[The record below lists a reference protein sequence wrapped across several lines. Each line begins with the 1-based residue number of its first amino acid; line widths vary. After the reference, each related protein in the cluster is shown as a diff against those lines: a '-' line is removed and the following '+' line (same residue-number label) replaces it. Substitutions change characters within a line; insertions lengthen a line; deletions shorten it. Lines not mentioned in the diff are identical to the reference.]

1 MGVSE
6 SAAAQHDRIGRKAED
21 SKVLDHAVRVGL
33 VSYGIVHLLLAWLAF
48 QLVFGERSGQ
58 ASNSGALHQLAQSGL
73 GRTSLYVVAAGFAA
87 LVVWQAFEA
96 VFGHRDE
103 EGKKRV
109 WKRFVSAVKVVIY
122 GTIGYSALDIAS
134 GSDTKGGGTDT
145 WTAKLMSMPLGVW
158 LVAAVGLVVAGV
170 GVNLV
175 YRGWAEKFLS
185 KLDIDGSTGRSG
197 RAYAVFGK
205 AGYTAK
211 GVALVIIG
219 MLFLSAAWTHDPEK
233 SGGLDQALSKLLQ
246 QPFGAPMLVAVAA
259 GIACYGLFCFAWAR
273 HLDR

>member
-1 MGVSE
+1 MGVTE
-6 SAAAQHDRIGRKAED
+6 SAAAQHERIGRKAEN
-21 SKVLDHAVRVGL
+21 SSALDHAVRVGL

-48 QLVFGERSGQ
+48 QLAFGERSGQ

-87 LVVWQAFEA
+87 LVVWQGFEA

-109 WKRFVSAVKVVIY
+109 WKRFVSAVKVAIY

-134 GSDTKGGGTDT
+134 GSDSKGGGTDT
-145 WTAKLMSMPLGVW
+145 WTAKLMAMPAGVW

-170 GVNLV
+170 GLNLV

-197 RAYAVFGK
+197 RAYALFGK

-211 GVALVIIG
+211 GIALVIIG
-219 MLFLSAAWTHDPEK
+219 LLFLSAAWTHDPEK

-246 QPFGAPMLVAVAA
+246 QPFGAPMLAAVAA

>member
-1 MGVSE
+1 MGVIE
-6 SAAAQHDRIGRKAED
+6 SAEAQHERIGRQAEN
-21 SKVLDHAVRVGL
+21 SNTLDHAVRVGL

-48 QLVFGERSGQ
+48 QLAFGDRSGQ

-87 LVVWQAFEA
+87 LVVWQALEA

-109 WKRFVSAVKVVIY
+109 WKRGVSAVKVGIY
-122 GTIGYSALDIAS
+122 GTIGYSALDIAT
-134 GSDTKGGGTDT
+134 GSDTQGGGTDT
-145 WTAKLMSMPLGVW
+145 WTAKLMSMPAGVW

-170 GVNLV
+170 GLTLV
-175 YRGWAEKFLS
+175 YQGWAEKFLS

-197 RAYAVFGK
+197 RAYAVFGT

-211 GVALVIIG
+211 GIALVLIG
-219 MLFLSAAWTHDPEK
+219 LLFLTAAWTHDPDK

-246 QPFGAPMLVAVAA
+246 QPFGSPMLVAVAA